1 MIPDRDRHGFPRHEK
16 STKITFQEARVIKAI
31 TIERE
36 YGSGAGTIAKK
47 LADRL
52 GWSLWDRQITCE
64 IARRLKCDEKAVEER
79 EERLDSTF
87 YRLAK
92 IFMRGSYEES
102 YTGGGMELLDAEGL
116 SRAFERI
123 IKDIANKGNCV
134 IVGRAAPWFLRDR
147 QDTFRVFLY
156 APYEEKLRRLL
167 ALGNTRK
174 DAEHLLETVDEERA
188 AFIKRYYNKSW
199 PQRDIYHLMIN
210 SRVGDLAVM
219 DLILT
224 EIHMLDRAKSEPRPA

>member
-1 MIPDRDRHGFPRHEK
+1 MINV
-16 STKITFQEARVIKAI
+16 ITV
-31 TIERE
+31 ERE
-36 YGSGAGTIAKK
+36 YGSGAGMIAQK

-64 IARRLKCDEKAVEER
+64 IARRLKCDVKAVEQR

-102 YTGGGMELLDAEGL
+102 YTGGGMEMLDAESL
-116 SRAFERI
+116 SRSFERI
-123 IKDIANKGNCV
+123 IKDIASKGNCI
-134 IVGRAAPWFLRDR
+134 IVGRAAPYFLRELP
-147 QDTFRVFLY
+147 DTFHVFVF

-167 ALGNTRK
+167 ATGSTRA
-174 DAEHLLETVDEERA
+174 DAEHLLETVDLERA
-188 AFIKRYYNKSW
+188 AFIKRYYNKIW
-199 PQRDIYHLMIN
+199 PQRDLYHLMIN
-210 SRVGDLAVM
+210 SKVGDQRVM

-224 EIHMLDRAKSEPRPA
+224 EIDMLDRAKSESRPA

>member
-1 MIPDRDRHGFPRHEK
+1 MIN
-16 STKITFQEARVIKAI
+16 VI

-36 YGSGAGTIAKK
+36 YGSGAGTIGKK

-52 GWSLWDRQITCE
+52 GWALWDRQITCE
-64 IARRLKCDEKAVEER
+64 IARRLRCDEKAVEQR

-92 IFMRGSYEES
+92 IFMRGSYEAS

-116 SRAFERI
+116 SRSFEKI
-123 IKDIANKGNCV
+123 IKDIAAKGSCV
-134 IVGRAAPWFLRDR
+134 IVGRAAPYFLRDR
-147 QDTFRVFLY
+147 PDTFHVFIF

-167 ALGNTRK
+167 ALGNTRA
-174 DAEHLLETVDEERA
+174 DAEHMLETVDQERA
-188 AFIKRYYNKSW
+188 AFIKRYYNKVW
-199 PQRDIYHLMIN
+199 PTRDLYHLMIN
-210 SRVGDLAVM
+210 SKVGDQAVM

-224 EIHMLDRAKSEPRPA
+224 EIDMLDRANNQSRLA

>member
-1 MIPDRDRHGFPRHEK
+1 MINV
-16 STKITFQEARVIKAI
+16 ITV
-31 TIERE
+31 ERE

-102 YTGGGMELLDAEGL
+102 YTGGGMEMLDAEGL
-116 SRAFERI
+116 SHAFERI
-123 IKDIANKGNCV
+123 IKDIASKGNSI

-147 QDTFRVFLY
+147 PDTFHVFIY
-156 APYEEKLRRLL
+156 ASYQEKLRRLL
-167 ALGNTRK
+167 ALGNTK
-174 DAEHLLETVDEERA
+174 ADAERLLETVDDERA
-188 AFIKRYYNKSW
+188 AFIKRYYKKTW
-199 PQRDIYHLMIN
+199 PQRDLYHMMIN
-210 SRVGDLAVM
+210 SKVGDQAVM

-224 EIHMLDRAKSEPRPA
+224 EIDMLDRTKRESRPA